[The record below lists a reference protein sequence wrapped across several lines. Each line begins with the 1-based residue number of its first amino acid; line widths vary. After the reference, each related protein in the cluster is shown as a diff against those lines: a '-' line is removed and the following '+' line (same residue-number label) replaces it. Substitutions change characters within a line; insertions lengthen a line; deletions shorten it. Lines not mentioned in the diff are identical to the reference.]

1 MTSRTYVA
9 LAAVFVVA
17 LGLRVAWLGATDTV
31 LLPMSDP
38 QYYHATAVNIAEGRG
53 FSVAVDERGFVSGPE
68 SEATAF
74 WAPGYP
80 AVIAPLYALFGADE
94 GWAKALNALAGALTV
109 LPVFY
114 LGRRLFDNRE
124 QRAKNSGSNENREQR
139 AAPRTENREQR
150 TERESGTRG
159 DHEHP
164 GAPVGL
170 LAAALVAIA
179 PANVYWTAALFSEPL
194 FTLGIT
200 STIAYGVWARERGTM
215 GAYFVTGVLLIATAF
230 VRSQGL
236 LMIVPVA
243 VLLIRGFDLRSLVRT
258 FVPVAAAVALFVVPW
273 AARNEI
279 RMGEPTLINNN
290 LGYNLRLAHA
300 PYSKGTSVPPQDL
313 WDEQPGISFKERE
326 ALFNDLGTERAIE
339 YAFDHPQREAELA
352 VRRVGYLLRS
362 DARPAI
368 RWSESLGRTE
378 ISVGDRDAWIWLG
391 HVYWYPLLALTIV
404 SPLFVARTR
413 VAWAL
418 WSACGVWV
426 LLHTVFA
433 GEPRYHAPLVPLV
446 PAMAVLAAGVLVR
459 GCFRHRGTE
468 AQRLEARG

>member
-1 MTSRTYVA
+1 MRRRTYVA
-9 LAAVFVVA
+9 LAAIFVVA

-31 LLPMSDP
+31 LPPLSDP

-53 FSVAVDERGFVSGPE
+53 FSVAVDERGFVSGDE

-80 AVIAPLYALFGADE
+80 AAIAPLYAAFGADE
-94 GWAKALNALAGALTV
+94 RWAKALNALAGALTV
-109 LPVFY
+109 APAFY
-114 LGRRLFDNRE
+114 LGRRLF
-124 QRAKNSGSNENREQR
+124 ENREHE
-139 AAPRTENREQR
+139 AENR
-150 TERESGTRG
+150 RG
-159 DHEHP
+159 DR
-164 GAPVGL
+164 GTAVGL
-170 LAAALVAIA
+170 LAAALVAVA
-179 PANVYWTAALFSEPL
+179 PANVYWTAALFSEAL

-200 STIAYGVWARERGTM
+200 STIACAVWARDRGTI
-215 GAYFVTGVLLIATAF
+215 GAYFVTGLLLIATAF

-243 VLLIRGFDLRSLVRT
+243 VLLVRGFDARSLMRT
-258 FVPVAAAVALFVVPW
+258 FAPVVAAIALFVVPW
-273 AARNEI
+273 AVRNEI

-300 PYSKGTSVPPQDL
+300 PYSKGTSIPPQDL

-378 ISVGDRDAWIWLG
+378 ISVGDRDVWTWLG
-391 HVYWYPLLALTIV
+391 HAYWYPLLALTIV

-426 LLHTVFA
+426 LLHTMFA
-433 GEPRYHAPLVPLV
+433 GEPRYHAPLVPV
-446 PAMAVLAAGVLVR
+446 MAVLSAGVVMR
-459 GCFRHRGTE
+459 VWIFTTE
-468 AQRLEARG
+468 ARRRRG